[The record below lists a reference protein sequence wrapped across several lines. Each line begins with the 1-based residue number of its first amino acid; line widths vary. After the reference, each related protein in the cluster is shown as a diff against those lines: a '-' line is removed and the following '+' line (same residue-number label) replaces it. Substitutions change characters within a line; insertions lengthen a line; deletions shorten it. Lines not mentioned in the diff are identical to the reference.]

1 MLPPMLCPR
10 TLLFLPL
17 LIALSTPGMASSP
30 TSRISLSRVAG
41 MNGFGSVEVSGTRAV
56 LRSKYSHFLFN
67 AGSRKS
73 YFNNTMIW
81 LNAGITRHRE
91 TWTITQA
98 DLQNTINALL
108 RPKQT
113 LRGKPAHFVV
123 IDPGH
128 GGADS
133 GAIGKRR
140 VYEKK
145 VVLDVARRVKKK
157 LIASSVKVRLTRDW
171 DIALNLGDRSRLATR
186 WGADLFVS
194 IHANAAANTSASGI
208 ETFVMTPAG
217 FPSTTATLPDAKRYR
232 GNANDS
238 ANMLLAYYLQRGL
251 LTHTGAK
258 DRGIKHARF
267 GVLKNATCPAAL
279 VECGFVSN
287 AAEEA
292 KMIDAAYRDAIAE
305 GIARGI
311 LTYVSRANAAN

>member
-1 MLPPMLCPR
+1 
-10 TLLFLPL
+10 
-17 LIALSTPGMASSP
+17 
-30 TSRISLSRVAG
+30 

-217 FPSTTATLPDAKRYR
+217 FPSTTATQPDAKRYR